1 MRNYVLRID
10 FYQALSGKA
19 SEEEKMPKG
28 FTEYLDSI
36 IKRDPA
42 ARYKLEVILCYPG
55 LHAILAHRVAHG
67 LWRRGFKL
75 LARLISHINRFFT
88 GIEIHPGAKI
98 GSNLFI
104 DHGKGLVIGE
114 TAMIGDNVTMYQGVT
129 LGGTRMA
136 RRKRHPTIED
146 NVVVGAG
153 AKILG
158 DIVVGA
164 DSKIGS
170 GSVVVES
177 CPPNSIVVGIP
188 GKPIP
193 RKKPRPLIDLEHG
206 ELPDPVVEAL
216 NKLIKRV
223 MALEAKIEA
232 LKKN

>member
-10 FYQALSGKA
+10 FYQALSGKT
-19 SEEEKMPKG
+19 SEEKKMPKG

-36 IKRDPA
+36 IERDPA
-42 ARYKLEVILCYPG
+42 ARNKLEVILCYPG
-55 LHAILAHRVAHG
+55 LHAILAHRIAHG

-75 LARLISHINRFFT
+75 LARLISHINRFLT

-114 TAMIGDNVTMYQGVT
+114 TAIIGDNVTMYQGVT